1 MYVTV
6 LKPAKVKVLSI
17 EELIVNPFL
26 PAPEQEKTRRVT
38 VPITEEYGKELYMK
52 NRDKL
57 GRQVGFLYDAVDDTA
72 DHYRHFRIPKKTN
85 PNKYRE

>member
-6 LKPAKVKVLSI
+6 LKPAKVKVLSL

-38 VPITEEYGKELYMK
+38 INITEEYGEKLYLK
-52 NRDKL
+52 NKDKL
-57 GRQVGFLYDAVDDTA
+57 TKQLGFLYDAVDDTA
-72 DHYRHFRIPKKTN
+72 EH
-85 PNKYRE
+85 